1 MEMVAGLPQKKLQV
15 VGDIPI
21 DDRKDKTASAIEPAY
36 LPATSMRR
44 IACGIENPSNTG
56 TACVTPSPES
66 RTMPVVRPDAYLQEM
81 TVRFY
86 ESLTFDTDN
95 DKTACT
101 EVKRA
106 GTLKVSNNI

>member
-1 MEMVAGLPQKKLQV
+1 
-15 VGDIPI
+15 
-21 DDRKDKTASAIEPAY
+21 
-36 LPATSMRR
+36 
-44 IACGIENPSNTG
+44 
-56 TACVTPSPES
+56 
-66 RTMPVVRPDAYLQEM
+66 MPVVRPDAYLQEM